1 MALLNV
7 DQLSVHFG
15 DEGTPFKAVDRISY
29 SVKQGEVVGIVGE
42 SGSGK
47 SVSSLAIMGLIDYP
61 GRVMAENLLF
71 NGQDLKRISEKERRN
86 LVGAEVA
93 MIFQDPMTS
102 LNPCYTVGFQIMEA
116 IKVHQGGNKKT
127 RRQRAID
134 LLNQVGIPDPASRL
148 DVYPHQLSGGMS
160 QRVMIAMAIACRPK
174 LLIADEPTT
183 ALDVTI
189 QAQIIELLLEL
200 QQKENM
206 ALVLI
211 THDLALV
218 AEAAHKIIVMY
229 AGQVVETGAAQDIFR
244 AQRREKALAMM
255 AKVGL
260 KTEHYDRY
268 PHMFSGG
275 QRQRIAIA
283 RGLMLDPDVVIADEP
298 VSALD
303 VSVRAQVLNLMMD
316 LQQDMG
322 LSYVFISHDLSV
334 VEHIADEVM
343 VMYLGRCVE
352 KGTKEQ
358 IFNNPRHPY
367 TQALLSATPRLN
379 PDDRRERIKLTGE
392 LPSPLNPPPGCAFN
406 ARCSRRFGPCTQLQP
421 QLKEYDGQLVACFAV
436 DQDENP
442 QKPLS

>member
-15 DEGTPFKAVDRISY
+15 DVGTEFRAVDRISY
-29 SVKQGEVVGIVGE
+29 SVNQGEVVGIVGE

-61 GRVMAENLLF
+61 GRVMAENLQF
-71 NGQDLKRISEKERRN
+71 NGQDLKRISEKQRRQ

-93 MIFQDPMTS
+93 MIFRDPMTS

-116 IKVHQGGNKKT
+116 IKVHRGGNKKT

-200 QQKENM
+200 QQQENM

-229 AGQVVETGAAQDIFR
+229 AGRSSRPEVRTISSAHRVTLIRRLCCVRCRSLPGIKR
-244 AQRREKALAMM
+244 AWRHCRVWCRVNMTVRRAVCLTRA
-255 AKVGL
+255 
-260 KTEHYDRY
+260 
-268 PHMFSGG
+268 
-275 QRQRIAIA
+275 
-283 RGLMLDPDVVIADEP
+283 
-298 VSALD
+298 
-303 VSVRAQVLNLMMD
+303 VRMRRTNA
-316 LQQDMG
+316 
-322 LSYVFISHDLSV
+322 
-334 VEHIADEVM
+334 
-343 VMYLGRCVE
+343 GRRS
-352 KGTKEQ
+352 Q
-358 IFNNPRHPY
+358 
-367 TQALLSATPRLN
+367 S
-379 PDDRRERIKLTGE
+379 
-392 LPSPLNPPPGCAFN
+392 
-406 ARCSRRFGPCTQLQP
+406 
-421 QLKEYDGQLVACFAV
+421 
-436 DQDENP
+436 
-442 QKPLS
+442 